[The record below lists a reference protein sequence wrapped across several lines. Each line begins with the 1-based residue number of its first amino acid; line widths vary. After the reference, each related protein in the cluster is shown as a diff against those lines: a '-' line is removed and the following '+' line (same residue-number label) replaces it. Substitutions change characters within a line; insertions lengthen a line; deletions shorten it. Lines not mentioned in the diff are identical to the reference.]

1 MSFNISLTGPRE
13 GLQGA
18 DKLTAHVASSQAP
31 RDLKHKH
38 IEPTGISRVGV
49 EQSEA
54 LSTQANK
61 GL

>member
-1 MSFNISLTGPRE
+1 MAPEKGFKGQI
-13 GLQGA
+13 
-18 DKLTAHVASSQAP
+18 KLTAHVASSHAP

-38 IEPTGISRVGV
+38 IDLTQISRVSV